1 MERTTVMEWALA
13 LLVKPIFLLL
23 LVIPGVFVRVLIQR
37 KMPDGKLKAFL
48 LRKAE

>member
-1 MERTTVMEWALA
+1 MEWALA
-13 LLVKPIFLLL
+13 LLVKPLFLLF
-23 LVIPGVFVRVLIQR
+23 LVIPGDFVRVLIQR